1 MQLETERL
9 ILREMVPSDFDAL
22 YKVWGDWDIMQH
34 YPYTFDEKRVREWIE
49 RNMERY
55 QIFGFGLW
63 ALVLKETGEVIGD
76 CGLSM
81 QNIGG
86 KIKPEIGYHIRK
98 DQQRKGYAKEAARA
112 CRDWAFENT
121 PFTMLFSYMKY
132 TNIGSYSTAMANGM
146 RLLDEFEDD
155 VNTITK
161 VYGITREEWKAL
173 KGE

>member
-1 MQLETERL
+1 M
-9 ILREMVPSDFDAL
+9 
-22 YKVWGDWDIMQH
+22 
-34 YPYTFDEKRVREWIE
+34 
-49 RNMERY
+49 
-55 QIFGFGLW
+55 
-63 ALVLKETGEVIGD
+63 KETGEVIGD
-76 CGLSM
+76 CCLTM
-81 QNIGG
+81 QNIGS

-112 CRDWAFENT
+112 CQDWAFENT